1 MKADKKNKLFHK
13 GRLCGI
19 VTNEFYTG
27 KKPKGKN
34 IFQEAGIKQLQKR
47 NGKDNSS

>member
-1 MKADKKNKLFHK
+1 MKQKRKLKMKADKKNKLFHK
-13 GRLCGI
+13 GRLCGL

-34 IFQEAGIKQLQKR
+34 IFQEAGIKQL
-47 NGKDNSS
+47 